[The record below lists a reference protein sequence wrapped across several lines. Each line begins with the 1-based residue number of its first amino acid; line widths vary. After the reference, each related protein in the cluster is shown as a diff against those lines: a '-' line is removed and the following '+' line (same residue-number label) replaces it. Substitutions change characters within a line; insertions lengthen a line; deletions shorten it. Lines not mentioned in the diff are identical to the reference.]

1 MNIKVIGILG
11 TAKNTGK
18 TTTLNFLLEWLSS
31 EGIEAGLT
39 SIGYDGEDIDNI
51 TGLPK
56 PNILVQKNN
65 IIATAEQCILPF
77 KDNIKIIENTSL
89 KTSLGQIVIGRM
101 KKDGLA
107 VLAGPNKGKDLQMII
122 QKLKEQNTGVVLVD
136 GALSRMVPLINCDAL
151 ILATGASRNT
161 NIDFLVDEV
170 ESIFRAFSLPL
181 SKEEDIFYQEGQGID
196 KNNITIIKKNRYY
209 KQINDHSLL
218 GLKTFNNLINI
229 IDEKESEEIY
239 IPGIIH
245 DNFLKKIANKHSL
258 LFQGKTI
265 IINNPAFLLIGS
277 RDIGHL
283 KDLIDD
289 ILDKGIKLKTLYK
302 LPILAV
308 TINPFYPKY
317 SRYGKNNY
325 EEAYINE
332 EQLFQEMKKR
342 VPFPVINIKKESS
355 TKLKMIIKKVLN
367 ICSSKNA

>member
-1 MNIKVIGILG
+1 MKRRVIGILG

-18 TTTLNFLLEWLSS
+18 TTTLNYLLKWLNTK
-31 EGIEAGLT
+31 EIKVGLT

-56 PNILVQKNN
+56 PRIAAQQDNV
-65 IIATAEQCILPF
+65 IATAENCISTF
-77 KDNIKIIENTSL
+77 KDNIKIIEKTSVNTSL
-89 KTSLGQIVIGRM
+89 GKILIGKV
-101 KKDGLA
+101 KKDGLV
-107 VLAGPNKGKDLQMII
+107 VLAGPNKGQDLQIII
-122 QKLKEQNTGVVLVD
+122 QKLKEHDPGVILVD
-136 GALSRMVPLINCDAL
+136 GALNRMIPLIHCDAL

-170 ESIFRAFSLPL
+170 DSICRAFSLPL
-181 SKEEDIFYQEGQGID
+181 RKEEDIFHQEIKGIN
-196 KNNITIIKKNRYY
+196 KNNITIIQKNGYF
-209 KQINDHSLL
+209 KQINEHSLL
-218 GLKTFNNLINI
+218 GLETFNKLINI

-245 DNFLKKIANKHSL
+245 DKFLKKITNKYSL

-277 RDIGHL
+277 QDISHL
-283 KDLIDD
+283 KDLFVD
-289 ILDKGIKLKTLYK
+289 IFNKGIKLKTLYK

-317 SRYGKNNY
+317 SRFGKNSY

-342 VPFPVINIKKESS
+342 VQFPVINIKSESS
-355 TKLKMIIKKVLN
+355 AKLEVVIKKVLN
-367 ICSSKNA
+367 M